1 MRRVDHI
8 ARWEA
13 VAARN
18 PDWDRVFEGY
28 SSTVDWPAVWYWR
41 PLVAAYLDAK
51 VVLTVRD
58 PQRWY
63 TSVRDPF
70 LAEPGPSGAPPFL
83 ADLDMPPADVEGF
96 GRLMGQMMVQGTV
109 G

>member
-1 MRRVDHI
+1 
-8 ARWEA
+8 
-13 VAARN
+13 
-18 PDWDRVFEGY
+18 
-28 SSTVDWPAVWYWR
+28 
-41 PLVAAYLDAK
+41 
-51 VVLTVRD
+51 VLTVRD

-70 LAEPGPSGAPPFL
+70 LAESGPGDAPPFL
-83 ADLDMPPADVEGF
+83 ADLDMPPADVERF